1 VKIHPAWRAL
11 SVAAVAMVAFGLAWA
26 WCSLGERQEAASR
39 RDHVRRVLD
48 VDGDLVK
55 ADILAA
61 RLAAD
66 FGELEWTARLRE
78 TTHALATVVPLI
90 QQHMA
95 AQARERLAPIVAQA
109 DAPAVAHFLYGRALI
124 QLGETAAGE
133 AEKAKAR
140 ELAPESPI
148 FRRSEGR

>member
-11 SVAAVAMVAFGLAWA
+11 SVAAVAFALASA
-26 WCSLGERQEAASR
+26 WRLLGERQEADSR
-39 RDHVRRVLD
+39 RDYVRRMLD
-48 VDGDLVK
+48 VDLVK

-66 FGELEWTARLRE
+66 FDELEWTARLRE
-78 TTHALATVVPLI
+78 TTHTLVAVPPLL
-90 QQHMA
+90 QQKRA
-95 AQARERLAPIVAQA
+95 EEARTRLAPIVAEP

-140 ELAPESPI
+140 ELAPESLL
-148 FRRSEGR
+148 FRRSEAK

>member
-11 SVAAVAMVAFGLAWA
+11 SVAAAAFVLAWG
-26 WCSLGERQEAASR
+26 WRVLGERQEAESR

-48 VDGDLVK
+48 VDVDLVK

-61 RLAAD
+61 RLASD
-66 FGELEWTARLRE
+66 FGELEWTAPLRE
-78 TTHALATVVPLI
+78 TTRALVAAAPLI
-90 QQHMA
+90 QQHQA
-95 AQARERLAPIVAQA
+95 AQAREKLAPIVAQA

-140 ELAPESPI
+140 ELAPDSPL
-148 FRRSEGR
+148 FRRSEGK